1 MCYLILRSLNCRP
14 AFAGPIRTR
23 IILGRGGAVMEFES
37 ARDVMERRYGRLDSG
52 QTALRIAGRE
62 YRLREIL
69 AHWMLDVEGILSI
82 DGGELGGGRYWIR
95 FLDSDDRRY
104 AVFEFDAGFDIL
116 SKMRA
121 DSLEWEGDGF
131 FFSRI
136 WAG

>member
-1 MCYLILRSLNCRP
+1 
-14 AFAGPIRTR
+14 
-23 IILGRGGAVMEFES
+23 MEFES
-37 ARDVMERRYGRLDSG
+37 AREAMERRYGRLDSG

-69 AHWMLDVEGILSI
+69 AQWMLDVEGVLSI
-82 DGGELGGGRYWIR
+82 DGGDLGGGRYWIR